1 MKKIIRLNWIIL
13 CIVILIANQIIIYN
27 FGLIKFKNLRVIL
40 MLVFGILL
48 FTNIFRIKRELKARK
63 PVSNESYLVRLFS
76 FFLVPIFKFRIKKLI
91 NSKEYQADLLEA
103 QEAQEQIRVSS
114 EELNKLTEQLKPLVE
129 QKKKY
134 IQQLQ
139 NDGIDVSMSSSEEE
153 IMNKTRD
160 KHKDILNKYN
170 IK

>member
-1 MKKIIRLNWIIL
+1 
-13 CIVILIANQIIIYN
+13 
-27 FGLIKFKNLRVIL
+27 

-129 QKKKY
+129 QKKKF

-139 NDGIDVSMSSSEEE
+139 NDGIDVSMSSSAEE
-153 IMNKTRD
+153 IMNKTKE
-160 KHKDILNKYN
+160 KHKDILNKY
-170 IK
+170 KSK